1 MGITYSFFPDRFL
14 IYIRLEGYVDQKD
27 IFRYFA
33 KFERDKSLKSGCNEL
48 IDFAALTDLDLTYEQ
63 MRTIRLR
70 EEGYYKNTSTPVL
83 CVIHAPQD
91 TAFGMARMYQQM
103 VATNDDHIVQIART
117 EAETLEMLGQPETRF
132 SDLLD
137 TVDSPA

>member
-1 MGITYSFFPDRFL
+1 MGITYTYFPDRFL

-27 IFRYFA
+27 IFRFFA
-33 KFERDKSLKSGCNEL
+33 TFERDTTLTSGCNEL
-48 IDFAALTDLDLTYEQ
+48 IDFTALTDLDLTYEQ
-63 MRTIRLR
+63 MRTVRLR
-70 EEGYYKNTSTPVL
+70 EEGYYKNTSSPVH

-91 TAFGMARMYQQM
+91 TTFGMARMYQQM
-103 VATNDDHIVQIART
+103 VANNDDHTVQIART

-132 SDLLD
+132 SELLD